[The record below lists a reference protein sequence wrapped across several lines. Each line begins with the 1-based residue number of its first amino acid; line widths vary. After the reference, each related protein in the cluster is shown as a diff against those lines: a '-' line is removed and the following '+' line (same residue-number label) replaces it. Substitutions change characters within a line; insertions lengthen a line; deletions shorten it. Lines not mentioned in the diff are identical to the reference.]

1 MRRTTAVQC
10 IIGIRIS
17 NRARMT
23 RSNKNLHLALVDERL
38 LGDEDIKALVLLKG
52 APRHIILAGPVKKTH
67 SVGEHLHPVQ
77 VGWCCQLERHLRGRR
92 AFVTHNKDK
101 DLLG

>member
-1 MRRTTAVQC
+1 
-10 IIGIRIS
+10 
-17 NRARMT
+17 MT

-38 LGDEDIKALVLLKG
+38 LGDEDIKALV
-52 APRHIILAGPVKKTH
+52 HIILVGPVKKTH